1 MTGTLCERLF
11 HLKEKGTT
19 VKTKCFAG
27 ITTFVT
33 MAYILAVNPE
43 MLSATGMDKGAVF
56 TATALAAC
64 AATLLMALLSNY
76 PFALAP
82 GMGLNAYFAYTVVI
96 KQGYSWQ
103 MALAA
108 VFLEG
113 IIFVLLSL
121 TPVRESIFNAIPR
134 PLKLGVTWGIG
145 LFILFIGLQN
155 AHLIV
160 ADSSTMVAIYPF
172 RDAIL
177 SGEMRSVGVGAVLA
191 FAGILLTGI
200 LLIRKVPGALLIGIG
215 GVWGAAVVLE
225 LLGVYVP
232 NPELAMYSVLPDFSA
247 GLAVPSL
254 APTLMKMDFSG
265 VLTLNFLTVTLSFL
279 FVDVFDTLGGV
290 IGMASQGKMLD
301 ESGRL
306 PGIRGVLLSDALG
319 TSIGAMLG
327 TSTTTTFAE
336 SAAGIAAGGKTGLT
350 SVVTAA
356 LFALS
361 LFLSPL
367 FLAVPGFATAPALV
381 IVGLMMLSSIRA
393 LEPTDWRESIPAYLT
408 MAAMPFCYSI
418 SEGIAAG
425 VLAYVVIHLFTGKKE
440 EKKLNPVL
448 LVLAVVFV
456 CKYIWL

>member
-1 MTGTLCERLF
+1 M
-11 HLKEKGTT
+11 
-19 VKTKCFAG
+19 
-27 ITTFVT
+27 
-33 MAYILAVNPE
+33 
-43 MLSATGMDKGAVF
+43 
-56 TATALAAC
+56 
-64 AATLLMALLSNY
+64 
-76 PFALAP
+76 
-82 GMGLNAYFAYTVVI
+82 
-96 KQGYSWQ
+96 
-103 MALAA
+103 
-108 VFLEG
+108 
-113 IIFVLLSL
+113 
-121 TPVRESIFNAIPR
+121 
-134 PLKLGVTWGIG
+134 
-145 LFILFIGLQN
+145 
-155 AHLIV
+155 
-160 ADSSTMVAIYPF
+160 
-172 RDAIL
+172 
-177 SGEMRSVGVGAVLA
+177 
-191 FAGILLTGI
+191 
-200 LLIRKVPGALLIGIG
+200 
-215 GVWGAAVVLE
+215 
-225 LLGVYVP
+225 YVP

-319 TSIGAMLG
+319 TSIGAVLG

-393 LEPTDWRESIPAYLT
+393 LDPTDWRESIPAYLT

>member
-1 MTGTLCERLF
+1 
-11 HLKEKGTT
+11 
-19 VKTKCFAG
+19 
-27 ITTFVT
+27 
-33 MAYILAVNPE
+33 
-43 MLSATGMDKGAVF
+43 
-56 TATALAAC
+56 
-64 AATLLMALLSNY
+64 
-76 PFALAP
+76 
-82 GMGLNAYFAYTVVI
+82 
-96 KQGYSWQ
+96 
-103 MALAA
+103 
-108 VFLEG
+108 
-113 IIFVLLSL
+113 
-121 TPVRESIFNAIPR
+121 
-134 PLKLGVTWGIG
+134 
-145 LFILFIGLQN
+145 
-155 AHLIV
+155 
-160 ADSSTMVAIYPF
+160 
-172 RDAIL
+172 
-177 SGEMRSVGVGAVLA
+177 
-191 FAGILLTGI
+191 
-200 LLIRKVPGALLIGIG
+200 
-215 GVWGAAVVLE
+215 
-225 LLGVYVP
+225 
-232 NPELAMYSVLPDFSA
+232 MYSVLPDFSA

-306 PGIRGVLLSDALG
+306 PGIRGVLHSDALG

-381 IVGLMMLSSIRA
+381 IVGLMMLIGIRA

-418 SEGIAAG
+418 SKGIAAG
-425 VLAYVVIHLFTGKKE
+425 VLAYVVIHFFTGKKE

-448 LVLAVVFV
+448 R
-456 CKYIWL
+456 